1 MSMNTR
7 DLLRTRIQLQRLDEP
22 VFKTPAD
29 TVRYFGAVQAQDYLG
44 SLWAVGQRT
53 SDSTESSVEAA
64 LADRSIVRS
73 WPMRGTIHYTVPGD
87 LRWML
92 DLLGDRIIKKS
103 MYNRLQAGVTKNDLV
118 KGQKVVEKEMA
129 GGKILE
135 RSEVYE
141 IFKRA
146 RIKTDNSRG
155 LHIIGHLALNK
166 VLCFGP
172 RSGKQPTFVLLDDW
186 IPEKKILTK
195 EESMAELATRYFTS
209 HGPATVHDFAW
220 WSGLTVTE
228 AGRALSMIESKIQK
242 VVVDGADYWM
252 RQDVV
257 LNDKLTN
264 NVRLLPAYDEFLVS
278 YKDRSAAETS
288 AITRLRDR
296 ESIFTSV
303 VIVNG
308 QVGAV
313 WKRTVNNKGV
323 SFKFK
328 KYEKFNKQSEAGLNK
343 QMKRYAKFI
352 GAKLL
357 S

>member
-1 MSMNTR
+1 MTTR
-7 DLLRTRIQLQRLDEP
+7 DLLRSRIQLQALDEP
-22 VFKTPAD
+22 LFKTAAE

-53 SDSTESSVEAA
+53 DGATESSVEAA

-73 WPMRGTIHYTVPGD
+73 WPMRGTIHYTAPED

-92 DLLGDRIIKKS
+92 DLLGERIIKKS

-118 KGQKVVEKEMA
+118 KGQAVIEKEMA
-129 GGKILE
+129 GGKVLE
-135 RSEVYE
+135 RNEVYE
-141 IFKRA
+141 IFKRN

-172 RSGKQPTFVLLDDW
+172 RSGKQPTFVLLDEW
-186 IPEKKILTK
+186 IPGKKDLSRD
-195 EESMAELATRYFTS
+195 ESLAELATRYFTS

-220 WSGLTVTE
+220 WSGLTITE
-228 AGRALSMIESKIQK
+228 AGRAVSMIEPKLQK
-242 VVVDGADYWM
+242 ALVDGIEYWM
-252 RQDVV
+252 GSDFE
-257 LNDKLTN
+257 LSDKTRN

-278 YKDRSAAETS
+278 YRDRGAAETE
-288 AITRLRDR
+288 AIKKLRDR

-303 VIVNG
+303 LIVNG
-308 QVGAV
+308 KVLSV
-313 WKRTVNNKGV
+313 WKRAISNKGV
-323 SFKFK
+323 RFKFRN
-328 KYEKFNKQSEAGLNK
+328 YEKLTKQAEAGVNK
-343 QMKRYAKFI
+343 EMKRYAKFI

>member
-1 MSMNTR
+1 MTTR
-7 DLLRTRIQLQRLDEP
+7 DLLRARIQLQTLDEP
-22 VFKTPAD
+22 VFRTPAD
-29 TVRYFGAVQAQDYLG
+29 MVRYFGAVQAQDYLG

-53 SDSTESSVEAA
+53 IGSSEESVEAA
-64 LADRSIVRS
+64 LADRNIVRS
-73 WPMRGTIHYTVPGD
+73 WPMRGTIHYTAPED

-103 MYNRLQAGVTKNDLV
+103 LYNRFQAGVTKKDLV
-118 KGQKVVEKEMA
+118 KGRAVVEKEMA

-135 RSEVYE
+135 RNEVYD
-141 IFKRA
+141 IFKRN

-186 IPEKKILTK
+186 IPASKTLSKD
-195 EESMAELATRYFTS
+195 ESLSELASRYFTS

-220 WSGLTVTE
+220 WSGLTITE
-228 AGRALSMIESKIQK
+228 AGRALNMIGSNLQK
-242 VVVDGADYWM
+242 FTIDGADYWM
-252 RQDVV
+252 GKEVV
-257 LNDKLTN
+257 VAGSIKN

-278 YKDRSAAETS
+278 YRDRSAAETE
-288 AITRLRDR
+288 AITKLRNR

-308 QVGAV
+308 HVASV
-313 WKRTVNNKGV
+313 WKRTISNKGV
-323 SFKFK
+323 AFNFRN
-328 KYEKFNKQSEAGLNK
+328 YEKFSKQSEAGLRRE
-343 QMKRYAKFI
+343 MKRYAKFI
-352 GAKLL
+352 GMKML